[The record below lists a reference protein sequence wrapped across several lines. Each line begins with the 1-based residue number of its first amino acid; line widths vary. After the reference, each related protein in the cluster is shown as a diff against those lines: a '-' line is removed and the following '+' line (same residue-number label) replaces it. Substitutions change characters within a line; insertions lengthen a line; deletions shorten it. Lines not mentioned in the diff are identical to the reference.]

1 MMRRACTSLAVIALC
16 SAFTAVKDGTLLASY
31 HVICM
36 SAIVAESHTDVI
48 VVVRPNLVTLNKVD
62 TAEIISGDFD
72 DRHSFVVISTA
83 VS

>member
-1 MMRRACTSLAVIALC
+1 MN
-16 SAFTAVKDGTLLASY
+16 
-31 HVICM
+31 
-36 SAIVAESHTDVI
+36 AIVAESHTDVI
-48 VVVRPNLVTLNKVD
+48 VVVRQNLVTLNKVD